1 MERFINDSLYR
12 PELFLEKLPLW
23 QTQINGYPV
32 SVILWNF
39 ILAALAVFVTY
50 WLVNFLRLKKKN
62 YLAIILLSVMW
73 LLLAPNTAYILTDA
87 RHIIGFCPIS
97 EFGNVCVGNAW
108 MVIFFF
114 AFAAVGWPTFLVT
127 IRPLRIAIQR
137 MYGVVMSWVF
147 IVLIIPVIALGV
159 LIGLVNRW
167 NSWEVLTDPLAI
179 MYTIF
184 TYFIDLTYLTNWL
197 IISVLLYILYFSG
210 EKLFK
215 RFKWEDR

>member
-12 PELFLEKLPLW
+12 PEIFLSRFPLW
-23 QTQINGYPV
+23 GTEINGYEV
-32 SVILWNF
+32 TVIIWNI
-39 ILAALAVFVTY
+39 ILAGLAVFVTY
-50 WLVNFLRLKKKN
+50 WLVNFIRSKKKN
-62 YLAIILLSVMW
+62 YLAIILLSVVW

-87 RHIIGFCPIS
+87 RHIIGFCPSS
-97 EFGNVCVGNAW
+97 EFGNVCIGNAW

-114 AFAAVGWPTFLVT
+114 TFAAVGWPTFVLT
-127 IRPLRIAIQR
+127 IRPLRFVIQKL
-137 MYGVVMSWVF
+137 YGLVMGWVF
-147 IVLIIPVIALGV
+147 VLSIIPVIALGV

-184 TYFIDLTYLTNWL
+184 TYFIDLTYLVNWL

-215 RFKWEDR
+215 RFKWEGK